1 MRPTPYC
8 APVTFKPTPP
18 LSAASLNFSTA
29 AVAKSAC
36 CPTDL
41 GLSNYQA
48 VCPKEFPFNTCG
60 SACAPVFLFF
70 WSECGDW
77 ARTNLT
83 TTDPDIAGEMQTT
96 ADICQGTMLRDGAR
110 MIYEAVSG
118 SKTVYLSVGAYVM
131 IMPPFVFLLLFVF
144 FGRHLATLFRML
156 ICGGA
161 FALVILWP
169 TLSQFFGVCG
179 LGAEMGGLSKACNVD
194 ETQAVTAGTLANIA
208 FSCVVAACASFTS
221 RQKKRVG
228 NGIQGFVLGYII
240 AMWTTN
246 LWIGGMTQNVD
257 TTWLVFGIQLLF
269 GAGGSVSP
277 KSLPPRSA
285 SCCRGVNLGFGVGC
299 SS

>member
-1 MRPTPYC
+1 
-8 APVTFKPTPP
+8 
-18 LSAASLNFSTA
+18 
-29 AVAKSAC
+29 
-36 CPTDL
+36 
-41 GLSNYQA
+41 
-48 VCPKEFPFNTCG
+48 
-60 SACAPVFLFF
+60 
-70 WSECGDW
+70 
-77 ARTNLT
+77 
-83 TTDPDIAGEMQTT
+83 MQTT

-131 IMPPFVFLLLFVF
+131 ILPPLVFLLLFVF

-161 FALVILWP
+161 FALAILWP